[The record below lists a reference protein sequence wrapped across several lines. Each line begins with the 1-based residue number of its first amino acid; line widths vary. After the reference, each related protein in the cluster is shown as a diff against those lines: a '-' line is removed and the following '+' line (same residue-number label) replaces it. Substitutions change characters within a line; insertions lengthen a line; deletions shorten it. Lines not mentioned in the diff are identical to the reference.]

1 MQLAVKKLEF
11 YGNEGVCLFKFFVKE
26 DDPQRIYVWL
36 IITINM
42 ILIGIASACYILI
55 NVYAKTNSR
64 VLTKEKTPMAEK
76 IRERNRKLQ
85 QKISLIIATDL
96 LCWLPVA
103 IVSCLHSA
111 NVFNATPYYPL
122 ISTVFLPINSVINPV
137 LYNDAITKRI
147 HQFYS
152 NLVKVFTTNISED
165 SPSSKT

>member
-1 MQLAVKKLEF
+1 M
-11 YGNEGVCLFKFFVKE
+11 
-26 DDPQRIYVWL
+26 
-36 IITINM
+36 INM
-42 ILIGIASACYILI
+42 ILLCIVSASYILI
-55 NVYAKTNSR
+55 SIYAKTSSR
-64 VLTKEKTPMAEK
+64 VLTKEKTPTGEK

-137 LYNDAITKRI
+137 FYNDVIMKRI
-147 HQFYS
+147 RQFYS
-152 NLVKVFTTNISED
+152 KIVKVFTTNISED

>member
-1 MQLAVKKLEF
+1 
-11 YGNEGVCLFKFFVKE
+11 
-26 DDPQRIYVWL
+26 
-36 IITINM
+36 M

-76 IRERNRKLQ
+76 IRKRNRKLQ
-85 QKISLIIATDL
+85 QKISLIIGTDL

-122 ISTVFLPINSVINPV
+122 ISIVFLPINSVINPV
-137 LYNDAITKRI
+137 LYNDVITKRI

-152 NLVKVFTTNISED
+152 KLVEVFTANTNSSED